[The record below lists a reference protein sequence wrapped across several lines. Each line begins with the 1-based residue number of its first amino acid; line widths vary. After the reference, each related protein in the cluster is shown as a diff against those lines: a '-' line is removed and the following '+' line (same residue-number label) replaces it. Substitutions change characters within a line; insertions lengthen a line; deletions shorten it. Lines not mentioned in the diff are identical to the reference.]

1 MSGVIL
7 ATAIG
12 SGVAAGTVTTGA
24 VVAAGIGAGTTLY
37 GGAKSFSDA
46 NKARKRG
53 EAAERA
59 ADKAIEEAKRR
70 VDVNAYE
77 QLSIAKEP
85 YELMRDALLTQ
96 GATGMQAGVEG
107 ETRGAAATAG
117 RMQMAQNLRQGQ
129 VRGEMG
135 QRMDEINKLVAGE
148 DKRRQLQLAGIAMEE
163 TAGAQLAVRDAEE
176 DRAAYIAQGVGTL
189 GGIAEGLS
197 SSYAAGDFG
206 RIKAKGLAAESE
218 NVGELLAG
226 LDAFGMPTARE
237 QRQADRR
244 AQENNMVDF
253 PQPLS
258 RSQQN
263 QLERQGRRDLNDIQ
277 RAQAQAAID
286 PAFGGPVI
294 PQDRTFNPNFSPLGT
309 SARPDQYTAPGQAMS
324 PRQTERML
332 MAQRRLGQQEARDIQ
347 RAIRRNPELLQYQAG
362 GQGTSGPLDPFDPF
376 GGGGFTPPS
385 PVNATRA
392 EARAS
397 VAPAG
402 VGGPVA
408 PAPAPERRPVEART
422 SITSGN
428 RERARRR
435 MEENVRRTSGL
446 EGAELT
452 KALESIDVNKGED
465 GKFNATYT
473 PPTQGSRAGVQSER
487 ERIDSEVMRS
497 IEVASQGMRGGMSN
511 PQFTSQPT
519 AQEVEKVNT
528 EAVEKAEEVGPAA
541 AEVVRGATENVTSSN
556 PLPIAMQWLNVR
568 EPNYRELDPV
578 TGDSV
583 YVNTPT
589 ITPEGEALLTEVWA
603 GVGHSEKTRKDYIKK
618 ENAWCAGFVN
628 KVLADSNLTPLGG
641 KLSKQRADMYM
652 AEKFGENVFTSE
664 KVNRLNLHGNLKKFS
679 DDYGFPSVKGNVK
692 DAKMGDVVIINRPK
706 KDQPDTRHV
715 AFFAG
720 FDNEGKIKL
729 LGGNQNDEVNVS
741 SYDVADVIGIRRVN
755 QPDLSDKELEAV
767 SKIVVKGDGATR

>member
-12 SGVAAGTVTTGA
+12 GTAVGTGA
-24 VVAAGIGAGTTLY
+24 LVAAGIGAGTTLY
-37 GGAKSFSDA
+37 GGAKSFSNA

-59 ADKAIEEAKRR
+59 ADKAIEEARRR

-117 RMQMAQNLRQGQ
+117 RIQMAQNLQQSQ
-129 VRGEMG
+129 VRA
-135 QRMDEINKLVAGE
+135 QQAQQMDELNKLVADE
-148 DKRRQLQLAGIAMEE
+148 DKRRQQQLAGIAMEE
-163 TAGAQLAVRDAEE
+163 AAGAQLAVRDAEE
-176 DRAAYIAQGVGTL
+176 DRANYINQGVGTL
-189 GGIAEGLS
+189 GSIAEGLATN
-197 SSYAAGDFG
+197 YAEGNFGQVRQGNADLRQSEGVASPDTRVGRRQMQEGGRLMRQDMREAGDLSGFG
-206 RIKAKGLAAESE
+206 FDQQFDITAPTQPDTYVAPGMTNR
-218 NVGELLAG
+218 EL
-226 LDAFGMPTARE
+226 
-237 QRQADRR
+237 RQARRGERR
-244 AQENNMVDF
+244 AA
-253 PQPLS
+253 
-258 RSQQN
+258 
-263 QLERQGRRDLNDIQ
+263 NDIQ

-294 PQDRTFNPNFSPLGT
+294 PQDRTFNPNFTALGS

-347 RAIRRNPELLQYQAG
+347 RAIRRNPELLRAQ
-362 GQGTSGPLDPFDPF
+362 SDPYDPF
-376 GGGGFTPPS
+376 GGRNFTPPS
-385 PVNATRA
+385 SDNATQG

-408 PAPAPERRPVEART
+408 PAP
-422 SITSGN
+422 
-428 RERARRR
+428 
-435 MEENVRRTSGL
+435 
-446 EGAELT
+446 
-452 KALESIDVNKGED
+452 
-465 GKFNATYT
+465 
-473 PPTQGSRAGVQSER
+473 ER

-720 FDNEGKIKL
+720 FGEDGKIKL